1 MRTFDISDL
10 WRYWQTSFS
19 FPSSLCACLLPPS
32 SLFHLNSC
40 RARHTNNKE
49 EKHNNRPK
57 QKNMRKMDGG
67 RTLKGFEEQPGTKCS
82 HQNSWSRTPALKVR
96 RSSERLVSFL
106 STHPPV
112 HLSTPLPICLGQPF
126 RAWRPREGHEA
137 DGEQEWRWR
146 REAAGRDFLT
156 TFWCDGGRRNA
167 QDALRPEIPRVSR
180 RQTSVSIFRIG
191 EWESKAERNVAKIL
205 ELKKCSWL
213 LQWWEESSTVSNS

>member
-1 MRTFDISDL
+1 
-10 WRYWQTSFS
+10 
-19 FPSSLCACLLPPS
+19 
-32 SLFHLNSC
+32 
-40 RARHTNNKE
+40 
-49 EKHNNRPK
+49 
-57 QKNMRKMDGG
+57 MRKMDGG

-146 REAAGRDFLT
+146 REVAGRDFLT

-213 LQWWEESSTVSNS
+213 LQWWEESSTVSNSSAGEQNESSTWGISIESLLSSGDKELRSSFSSCSSSASASASLYVEYYFCKSAY